1 MIIFNNC
8 NIHILQILF
17 IILFFICLCVFINI
31 VKSRIVSDSFSQSLS
46 LKNRVLGSTDTNV
59 IKNNEELDLTL
70 KYENLHYESFI
81 QTYLTDKLVDV
92 INVINNG
99 EKYTN
104 SKN

>member
-1 MIIFNNC
+1 MIFNNC
-8 NIHILQILF
+8 NIHVLQILF

-31 VKSRIVSDSFSQSLS
+31 VKSRIVSDSVNQSLS
-46 LKNRVLGSTDTNV
+46 LKSRVLGSTDRNV
-59 IKNNEELDLTL
+59 IKNNEELDLTS
-70 KYENLHYESFI
+70 KYENLHFDNFI

-99 EKYTN
+99 EKYTK